1 MKKKIVKFIFMKKRE
16 KKEKK
21 ILPKDPAVEAMGK
34 LIKNSDVSRDEK
46 LNKLIE
52 HNLFL
57 QRRHE

>member
-1 MKKKIVKFIFMKKRE
+1 MKKRE

>member
-1 MKKKIVKFIFMKKRE
+1 MKKRE

-21 ILPKDPAVEAMGK
+21 ILPKDPVVEAMDK

-46 LNKLIE
+46 FNKLMQ

>member
-1 MKKKIVKFIFMKKRE
+1 MKKVVRFIFMKKRE

-21 ILPKDPAVEAMGK
+21 ILPKDPAVEEVGK

-46 LNKLIE
+46 FNKLVQ